1 MSLKLI
7 KEDIEQLHQD
17 TDSINV
23 DILDLVEAFED
34 YEITERNACKLLH
47 VESVDDIEDL
57 EYETGENSYNWG
69 GMSNHDFNYYIYKTS
84 NGNSVISWRVHRF
97 GDIRGNYTETA
108 FLLFD
113 DNFDFHEIINE
124 QFHNFS
130 VKVDG
135 LEFSCTSRIVD
146 EYVRCSA
153 KTDEGYID
161 LDVLAYDMEDVKKE
175 LIQQKEVA

>member
-1 MSLKLI
+1 M
-7 KEDIEQLHQD
+7 
-17 TDSINV
+17 
-23 DILDLVEAFED
+23 
-34 YEITERNACKLLH
+34 
-47 VESVDDIEDL
+47 
-57 EYETGENSYNWG
+57 
-69 GMSNHDFNYYIYKTS
+69 
-84 NGNSVISWRVHRF
+84 
-97 GDIRGNYTETA
+97 
-108 FLLFD
+108 FD